1 MMNMEA
7 LVGATLSVFIGMAI
21 GLFIKYRIWGAQA
34 RAVVDHGMAWA
45 AYVSFFSVLSSAY
58 FFYHDSLNSAVAK
71 ALLNVFVFPLLAFLA
86 GLAWGY
92 FKTREKPLEEPAQTA
107 APADTPASTALVL
120 AAPAAPAEP
129 TEELMWAS
137 ALTEFEGKHR
147 RAGLWAKSFAQ
158 AAGNEAQAKACYLK
172 QRVTELQAEQQQQAA
187 LLQVQQVAQARALL
201 ESRGYSI
208 TAARQDS
215 DADARRGQD
224 LAALAASAPQRQA
237 AQRPKR
243 RQPALDAPTQELAQQ
258 LKSKVREY
266 SNWRDAHRLALLL
279 GYVVVI
285 LHTGVFRQATFQIF
299 DNASNK
305 RKIAELASPEEFVA
319 WALETLC

>member
-1 MMNMEA
+1 MEA
-7 LVGATLSVFIGMAI
+7 LVGATLSVVIGMAI
-21 GLFIKYRIWGAQA
+21 GLFIKYRIWGAPHQA
-34 RAVVDHGMAWA
+34 RTVVDHGMAWA

-71 ALLNVFVFPLLAFLA
+71 ALLNVFVFPLFSFLA
-86 GLAWGY
+86 GLVWGY
-92 FKTREKPLEEPAQTA
+92 FKTREIPLEA
-107 APADTPASTALVL
+107 ASQAAGPPDTPASTALVV

-137 ALTEFEGKHR
+137 ALTEFESKQR

-172 QRVTELQAEQQQQAA
+172 QRVAELQAQQQQQAA
-187 LLQVQQVAQARALL
+187 LLQGQQVAQARALL

-215 DADARRGQD
+215 DSDARRQQD
-224 LAALAASAPQRQA
+224 LAPLPAAEPERQV
-237 AQRPKR
+237 AQHPKR

-258 LKSKVREY
+258 LKSKVKEY

-299 DNASNK
+299 DNATNK
-305 RKIAELASPEEFVA
+305 KKIAELASPEEFVA
-319 WALETLC
+319 WTLETLC

>member
-1 MMNMEA
+1 MEA
-7 LVGATLSVFIGMAI
+7 LVGATLSVFIGMVI
-21 GLFIKYRIWGAQA
+21 GLFIKFKIWGTAKQA
-34 RAVVDHGMAWA
+34 KTVVDYGLAWA
-45 AYVSFFSVLSSAY
+45 AHVAFFTVLSSAY
-58 FFYHDSLNSAVAK
+58 FFYHDSLNNAVAK
-71 ALLNVFVFPLLAFLA
+71 ALLNVFVFPLFSFLA

-92 FKTREKPLEEPAQTA
+92 FKTREKPLEDPSQVSGQPD
-107 APADTPASTALVL
+107 APPSTALVV
-120 AAPAAPAEP
+120 AAPAAAAGQ

-137 ALTEFEGKHR
+137 ALTEFESNKR

-158 AAGNEAQAKACYLK
+158 AAGNDAQAKASYLE
-172 QRVTELQAEQQQQAA
+172 QRVAELQTEQQEQAA
-187 LLQVQQVAQARALL
+187 LLQVRQVEQAKALL

-208 TAARQDS
+208 TATRQDS
-215 DADARRGQD
+215 GDGAQRQQD
-224 LAALAASAPQRQA
+224 LAPLAASAPKRQV

-243 RQPALDAPTQELAQQ
+243 RQPALDAPTQELAEQ
-258 LKSKVREY
+258 LRSKVQEY

-299 DNASNK
+299 DNANSK

-319 WALETLC
+319 WSLETLC

>member
-1 MMNMEA
+1 MEA
-7 LVGATLSVFIGMAI
+7 LVGATLSVVIGMAI
-21 GLFIKYRIWGAQA
+21 GLFIKYRIWGASHQA
-34 RAVVDHGMAWA
+34 RTVVDHGMAWA

-58 FFYHDSLNSAVAK
+58 FFYHDSLNGAVAK

-86 GLAWGY
+86 GLGWGY
-92 FKTREKPLEEPAQTA
+92 FKTRGKPLEDPAQVA
-107 APADTPASTALVL
+107 EPPGTPASTALVL
-120 AAPAAPAEP
+120 AAPAAPTEQ
-129 TEELMWAS
+129 TEERMWAS
-137 ALTEFEGKHR
+137 ALAEFESSQR

-172 QRVTELQAEQQQQAA
+172 QRVAELEAQQQEQAA

-201 ESRGYSI
+201 ESRGYAI
-208 TAARQDS
+208 TAARQDPEAGS
-215 DADARRGQD
+215 QRQQD
-224 LAALAASAPQRQA
+224 LAPLAASAPQSQV
-237 AQRPKR
+237 AQHLKR
-243 RQPALDAPTQELAQQ
+243 RQPALDAPTQELAEQ

-299 DNASNK
+299 DNATNK
-305 RKIAELASPEEFVA
+305 KKIAELASPEEFVA
-319 WALETLC
+319 WTLEMLC

>member
-1 MMNMEA
+1 MEA
-7 LVGATLSVFIGMAI
+7 LVGATLSVVIGMAI
-21 GLFIKYRIWGAQA
+21 GLFIKYRIWGAPHQA
-34 RAVVDHGMAWA
+34 RTVVDHGMAWA

-71 ALLNVFVFPLLAFLA
+71 ALLNVFVFPLFSFLA

-92 FKTREKPLEEPAQTA
+92 FKTREKPLEDPSQVSGQ
-107 APADTPASTALVL
+107 PDLPPSTALVV
-120 AAPAAPAEP
+120 AAPAAAAGQ

-137 ALTEFEGKHR
+137 ALTEFESKQR

-158 AAGNEAQAKACYLK
+158 AAGNEAQAKASYLK
-172 QRVTELQAEQQQQAA
+172 QRVAELEAQQQQQAA

-208 TAARQDS
+208 TAARQDPEGG
-215 DADARRGQD
+215 AQRQQD
-224 LAALAASAPQRQA
+224 LAPLAASAPESQV

-258 LKSKVREY
+258 LKSKVKEY

-299 DNASNK
+299 DNATNK
-305 RKIAELASPEEFVA
+305 KKIAELASPEEFVA
-319 WALETLC
+319 WTLEMLC